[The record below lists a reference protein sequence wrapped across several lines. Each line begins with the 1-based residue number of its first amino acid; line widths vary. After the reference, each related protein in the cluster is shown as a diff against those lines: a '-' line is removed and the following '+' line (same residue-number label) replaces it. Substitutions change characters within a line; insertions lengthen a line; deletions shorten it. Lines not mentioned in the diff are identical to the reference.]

1 MSKDEMQISEAQL
14 RAMTADMVD
23 MHHETFPTM
32 YAELS
37 EYGSTMRTSR
47 RAQAKARRAALAGSR
62 RRFVLGSGG
71 LVLGSAFLAACGSD
85 DDEAEP
91 AADNPAGTPEGGSSD
106 GAGGGGGADASALRV
121 NASLENLAVF
131 AYGAAL
137 DAAPSGKFGKTVP
150 AAVAEFAMHAKKQ
163 HQDHADAF
171 NAALTGAGGTAYT
184 EPNPTLAGPVTEMF
198 GAVDSV
204 PKLAMLALTLENT
217 AAATYVKQM
226 GELSSPE
233 ALSAVATIGPV
244 ERQHAAILSF
254 VLGDYPIPDTFVK
267 LDKSKTSLGAQP
279 NLEA

>member
-1 MSKDEMQISEAQL
+1 MSKDEMQISEAEL

-37 EYGSTMRTSR
+37 EYGSTMRTTR
-47 RAQAKARRAALAGSR
+47 RAQAKARRTALAGSR

-71 LVLGSAFLAACGSD
+71 LVLGTAFLAACGSD

-91 AADNPAGTPEGGSSD
+91 AADNPASTPEGGSS
-106 GAGGGGGADASALRV
+106 AGGGADASALRA

-137 DAAPSGKFGKTVP
+137 DAAPSGKFGKSVP
-150 AAVAEFAMHAKKQ
+150 AAVAEFATQAKQQ

-184 EPNPTLAGPVTEMF
+184 EPNPALAGPVTEMF
-198 GAVDSV
+198 GKVDSV

-226 GELSSPE
+226 GELTSPE
-233 ALSAVATIGPV
+233 ALSAVATIAPV

-254 VLGDYPIPDTFVK
+254 VLGEYPIPDTFVK
-267 LDKSKTSLGAQP
+267 LGESKTSLGAQP
-279 NLEA
+279 NLDG

>member
-1 MSKDEMQISEAQL
+1 MSNEEMQISEAQL
-14 RAMTADMVD
+14 RAMTADMND
-23 MHHETFPTM
+23 MHNETFPAM

-37 EYGSTMRTSR
+37 EYGSTMRSTR
-47 RAQAKARRAALAGSR
+47 RAEAKLRRAELARSR
-62 RRFVLGSGG
+62 RRFVLGTGG
-71 LVLGSAFLAACGSD
+71 LVLGTAFLAACGSD
-85 DDEAEP
+85 DDAADSPATTP
-91 AADNPAGTPEGGSSD
+91 AAGTDPGS
-106 GAGGGGGADASALRV
+106 GTGGGADASALRV

-137 DAAPSGKFGKTVP
+137 KAAPEGKFGKSVP
-150 AAVAEFAMHAKKQ
+150 AAVAEFATHAMKQ

-198 GAVDSV
+198 GKVNSV

-217 AAATYVKQM
+217 AAATYIKQM
-226 GELSSPE
+226 GTLTSPE

-267 LDKSKTSLGAQP
+267 LGKTKTSLGAQP
-279 NLEA
+279 GLDA

>member
-1 MSKDEMQISEAQL
+1 MGKDEMQISEAEL
-14 RAMTADMVD
+14 RAMTADMVE
-23 MHHETFPTM
+23 MHNETFPTM

-62 RRFVLGSGG
+62 RRFVMGSGG
-71 LVLGSAFLAACGSD
+71 LVLGTAFLAACGGG
-85 DDEAEP
+85 DDEAQP
-91 AADNPAGTPEGGSSD
+91 AANNPAGSP
-106 GAGGGGGADASALRV
+106 GAGSAAGGGADASALRA

-137 DAAPSGKFGKTVP
+137 DAAPTGKFGKNVP
-150 AAVAEFAMHAKKQ
+150 AAVAEFASHAKKQ

-184 EPNPTLAGPVTEMF
+184 EPNPALAGPVTQMF
-198 GAVDSV
+198 GDVDSV

-226 GELSSPE
+226 SSLTSPE
-233 ALSAVATIGPV
+233 ALSAVATIAPV

-254 VLGDYPIPDTFVK
+254 VLGEYPIPDTFVK
-267 LDKSKTSLGAQP
+267 LGKTKTSLGAQP
-279 NLEA
+279 GLDA

>member
-14 RAMTADMVD
+14 RAMTADMND
-23 MHHETFPTM
+23 MHNETFPAM

-37 EYGSTMRTSR
+37 EYGSTMRSTR
-47 RAQAKARRAALAGSR
+47 RAEAKLRRAELARSR
-62 RRFVLGSGG
+62 RRFVLSGSG
-71 LVLGSAFLAACGSD
+71 LVLGTAFLAACGSD
-85 DDEAEP
+85 DDEAADAP
-91 AADNPAGTPEGGSSD
+91 ATTPAPGSD
-106 GAGGGGGADASALRV
+106 GGTSSASGGGADASALRA

-137 DAAPSGKFGKTVP
+137 DAAPKGKFGKSVP
-150 AAVAEFAMHAKKQ
+150 AAVAEFASHAMKQ

-198 GAVDSV
+198 GKVDSV

-217 AAATYVKQM
+217 AGATYVKQM
-226 GELSSPE
+226 GTLTTPE

-254 VLGDYPIPDTFVK
+254 ILGDYPIPDTFVK
-267 LDKSKTSLGAQP
+267 LGKTETSLGAQP
-279 NLEA
+279 GLDA

>member
-1 MSKDEMQISEAQL
+1 MSNEEMQISEAQL
-14 RAMTADMVD
+14 RALTADMVD
-23 MHHETFPTM
+23 MHNETFPTM

-37 EYGSTMRTSR
+37 EFGSTMRSTR
-47 RAQAKARRAALAGSR
+47 RAEAKLRRADLARSR
-62 RRFVLGSGG
+62 RRFVLGTGG
-71 LVLGSAFLAACGSD
+71 LVLGTAFLAACGSD
-85 DDEAEP
+85 DDEAADSP
-91 AADNPAGTPEGGSSD
+91 ATTPQGGSGS
-106 GAGGGGGADASALRV
+106 GSGSGTGGGADASALRV

-137 DAAPSGKFGKTVP
+137 DAAPKGKFGKSVP
-150 AAVAEFAMHAKKQ
+150 AAVAEFASHAMKQ

-171 NAALTGAGGTAYT
+171 NAALTGAGGIAYT
-184 EPNPTLAGPVTEMF
+184 EPNPTLAGPVTTMF
-198 GAVDSV
+198 GEVDSV

-226 GELSSPE
+226 GELTSPE

-267 LDKSKTSLGAQP
+267 LGKTKTSLGAQP
-279 NLEA
+279 GLDA